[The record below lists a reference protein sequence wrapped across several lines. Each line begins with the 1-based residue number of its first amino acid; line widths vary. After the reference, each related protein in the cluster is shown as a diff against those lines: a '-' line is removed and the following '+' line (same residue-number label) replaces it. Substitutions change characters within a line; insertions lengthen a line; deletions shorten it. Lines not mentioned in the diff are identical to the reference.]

1 MAYVMLGRSQKL
13 EDIYILKLKDIER
26 EDIKV
31 YEDALKESNRLEE
44 EFLVLKEVEEQTF
57 FDCFTISYIN
67 INRVIPHLDD
77 IRSDDMFMQ
86 SDVVSLGETWLQPD
100 DLVSFED
107 EGFVGSQVNV
117 GDGKGIM
124 AFAKIQ
130 HNANTTTYFCES
142 FSAIYME
149 TATTDVIF
157 LYLSQRFDWEKLEEL
172 FQIWINPLKSIAV
185 IGDVNIDY
193 IDEDH
198 QMIRFLKENGF
209 SQLIEKPTHIRGGLI
224 DHVYVNKVLMK
235 KNPFT
240 SQGSVTYSDH
250 DKVVLHIPL
259 ENK

>member
-31 YEDALKESNRLEE
+31 NEGALKESNRLEE

-77 IRSDDMFMQ
+77 VRNDDLFMR

-100 DLVSFED
+100 ESVSFED

-157 LYLSQRFDWEKLEEL
+157 LYLSQRFDWEKLKEL
-172 FQIWINPLKSIAV
+172 FRIWINPQKSIAV
-185 IGDVNIDY
+185 IGDVNIDFL
-193 IDEDH
+193 ESSH
-198 QMIRFLKENGF
+198 QFMTYMKNNGF
-209 SQLIEKPTHIRGGLI
+209 TQLVKEPTHICGGLI
-224 DHVYVNKVLMK
+224 DHIYVNDALMK
-235 KNPFT
+235 KGPYY
-240 SQGSVTYSDH
+240 SQQSVYYSDH
-250 DKVVLHIPL
+250 DKIVLHIPL
-259 ENK
+259 

>member
-1 MAYVMLGRSQKL
+1 MLGRCQKL
-13 EDIYILKLKDIER
+13 EDIHILTQKNIER

-31 YEDALKESNRLEE
+31 DEDALKESNRLKE
-44 EFLVLKEVEEQTF
+44 EFLVLKEVEEQNF
-57 FDCFTISYIN
+57 LNYFTISYVN

-77 IRSDDMFMQ
+77 VKNDEKFMRSDVF
-86 SDVVSLGETWLQPD
+86 SLGETWLQPD
-100 DLVSFED
+100 DSVSFED
-107 EGFVGSQVNV
+107 ENFLGSQVNV

-124 AFAKIQ
+124 AFAKIK
-130 HNANTTTYFCES
+130 HNANTTTYFCET

-157 LYLSQRFDWEKLEEL
+157 LYLSNKFDWLMLKDL
-172 FQIWINPLKSIAV
+172 FQSWINPQKCVAV
-185 IGDVNIDY
+185 IGDVNIDF

-198 QMIRFLKENGF
+198 QMFWFLKEYGF

-224 DHVYVNKVLMK
+224 DHIYVNKVLIQ

-240 SQGSVTYSDH
+240 SQRSVTYSDH
-250 DKVVLHIPL
+250 DIIVLHIPL